1 MHRWLIVLLV
11 VGLAGTTG
19 AAEPEIGRTDGPEGS
34 EIGTGGY
41 PYFRMPGQFYVE
53 GFFGAST
60 VDIEPQGGG
69 DDTSTTDLIGGVNVG
84 YLMDDWLAFQLGYG
98 HIGGDN
104 PTDLF
109 TAGMRNSVNMEP
121 FNYFF
126 SLDAELYSPDGGSSR
141 FGIVP
146 GVGAEM
152 VLNDHLQVGLRY
164 QRDFIFA
171 DDNIGIN
178 RFTARVQLKF

>member
-1 MHRWLIVLLV
+1 MHRWLIVLFV
-11 VGLAGTTG
+11 VGLTGAVG
-19 AAEPEIGRTDGPEGS
+19 AAEPETGRTDGPEGS

-53 GFFGAST
+53 GFFGAAT
-60 VDIEPQGGG
+60 VDIEPEGGG
-69 DDTSTTDLIGGVNVG
+69 DDTATTDLIGGVNVG

-98 HIGGDN
+98 RISGDN

-109 TAGMRNSVNMEP
+109 TAGMRNSLNLEP

-126 SLDAELYSPDGGSSR
+126 SLDAELYSPEGESAK

-146 GVGAEM
+146 GAGVEM

-164 QRDFIFA
+164 QRDFIF
-171 DDNIGIN
+171 DNDNIGIN